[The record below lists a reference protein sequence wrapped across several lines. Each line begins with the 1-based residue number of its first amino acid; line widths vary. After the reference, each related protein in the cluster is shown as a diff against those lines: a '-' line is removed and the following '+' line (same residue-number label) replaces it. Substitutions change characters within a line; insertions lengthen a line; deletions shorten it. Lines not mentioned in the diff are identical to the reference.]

1 MDDKRKSQ
9 GSKEELVW
17 PNVII
22 FCILIVLSVQSS
34 NNGRARPI
42 VGAPEEF
49 RLFMANPKDSSV
61 QHHSACHQAT
71 YVPAETP
78 SLKRLLVE
86 DCDKKREILVC
97 SAVCGVGQVHN
108 QSCRLFGLWF
118 SSTKIGFFS

>member
-49 RLFMANPKDSSV
+49 RLFMAN
-61 QHHSACHQAT
+61 HH
-71 YVPAETP
+71 
-78 SLKRLLVE
+78 
-86 DCDKKREILVC
+86 
-97 SAVCGVGQVHN
+97 
-108 QSCRLFGLWF
+108 
-118 SSTKIGFFS
+118 